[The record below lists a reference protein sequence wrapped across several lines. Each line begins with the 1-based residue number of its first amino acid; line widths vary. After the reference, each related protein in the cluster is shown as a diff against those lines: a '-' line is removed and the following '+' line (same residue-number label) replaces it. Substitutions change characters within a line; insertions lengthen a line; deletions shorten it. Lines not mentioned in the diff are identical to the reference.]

1 MKSGFDFLNLNIVP
15 VVSST
20 FDRIK
25 LNNWGQP
32 ANFNQIRIFWSK
44 KSMIDVA
51 WDLTTELIFEY
62 D

>member
-1 MKSGFDFLNLNIVP
+1 MKSGFDFMNLGILP
-15 VVSST
+15 VVSSN
-20 FDRIK
+20 FDPIK

-44 KSMIDVA
+44 KSRIDVA
-51 WDLTTELIFEY
+51 RDPTTELISEY